1 MISGV
6 GFSSVLVTEYS
17 IINGRFHVECA
28 KVKEMNRLNE

>member
-6 GFSSVLVTEYS
+6 GFYLVFMTEYS

>member
-6 GFSSVLVTEYS
+6 GFSLVLVSEYS
-17 IINGRFHVECA
+17 IIDSRFHAECA